1 MTLPELFM
9 SSVQKFP
16 DNPLIWEKSGS
27 SYQACSYREMSTLV
41 NRFAAGLISCGLKQ
55 GDRVVLISEG
65 RNDWLMSELAILFCG
80 AINVPVS
87 VKIEELED
95 LKYRLNHS
103 GARFAIVSEGHAH
116 KVTKIK
122 RDLAD
127 LDLVIH
133 LDTAGSYGEDEIS
146 KKEVLKKGDQW
157 LQNNQGKLEELWK
170 SLNGNDPANICYT
183 SGTTADPKGIILS
196 HRNYTA
202 NVEQASAMFDIPS
215 WYVSLLILPWDHS
228 FGHTTGIYALVKHG
242 ASMAS
247 VQKGASMLETLRNIP
262 VNIREIKPTFLLS
275 VPALAKNFKKNIEK
289 GIEKKGPRVS
299 RMFNYALST
308 AYKYN
313 GIGWDKGKGFQ
324 LHRKLM
330 LRFFDRILF
339 SKIRE
344 QFGGRLNFFV
354 GGGALLDLELQKFFY
369 AIGIPMYQGYGLTE
383 ASPVISANSPKA
395 HKLGSSGRLVPDLQ
409 IKICDEEGHELPP
422 GQKGEI
428 VIKGENVMTGYWR
441 NDKATQ
447 DCIKD
452 EWLYTGDMG
461 FLDSDGF
468 LFVLGRFKSLLI
480 GNDGEKYSPEGIE
493 EAMVEHSPYLEQVM
507 LYNNQDPYTIALVV
521 PNTEQLLKYARQ
533 NGHNIHE
540 EKGQNALLKF
550 IQGEVDQFLSAG
562 KYGGVFPERWLPA
575 AIAVLGEGF
584 TEQNH
589 LLNSTL
595 KMVRP
600 KIIEYFKNRIEYLYT
615 SEAKDICNHQ
625 NQTIIKRMDS

>member
-16 DNPLIWEKSGS
+16 DNPLIWEKSGN

-157 LQNNQGKLEELWK
+157 LQNNKGKLEELWK

-202 NVEQASAMFDIPS
+202 NVEQASAMFEIPS

-262 VNIREIKPTFLLS
+262 INIREIKPTFLLS

-324 LHRKLM
+324 FHRKLM
-330 LRFFDRILF
+330 LRIFDRILF

-409 IKICDEEGHELPP
+409 IKICDEEGRELPP

-441 NDKATQ
+441 NDKATH

-452 EWLYTGDMG
+452 GWLYTGDMG

-468 LFVLGRFKSLLI
+468 LYVLGRFKSLLI

-562 KYGGVFPERWLPA
+562 KYGGMFPERWLPA

>member
-27 SYQACSYREMSTLV
+27 SYKACSYRDMSTLV

-157 LQNNQGKLEELWK
+157 LQNNQVKLEELWK

-468 LFVLGRFKSLLI
+468 LYVLGRFKSLLI

>member
-27 SYQACSYREMSTLV
+27 SYKACSYREMSTLV

-468 LFVLGRFKSLLI
+468 LYVLGRFKSLLI

>member
-27 SYQACSYREMSTLV
+27 SYKACSYREMSTLV

-157 LQNNQGKLEELWK
+157 LQNNQVKLEELWK

-468 LFVLGRFKSLLI
+468 LYVLGRFKSLLI